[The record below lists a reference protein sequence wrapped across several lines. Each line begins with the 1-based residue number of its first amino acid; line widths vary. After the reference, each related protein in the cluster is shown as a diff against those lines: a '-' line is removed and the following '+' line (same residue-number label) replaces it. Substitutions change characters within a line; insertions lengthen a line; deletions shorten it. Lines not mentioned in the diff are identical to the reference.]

1 PPDTTPPTV
10 SVTAPA
16 AGSTV
21 AGTMTVSASATD
33 NVGVVGVQ
41 FKLDGVNLGVE
52 VTSAPYAVSW
62 TTTAASNGQH
72 TLTAVAR
79 DAAGNTATSAAVS
92 VTVDNASPVI
102 SSMSA
107 SGITSSSATI
117 SWTTDEA
124 SDSQVEYGPTSAYGQ
139 VSVLASALVTSH
151 SVGLS
156 GLLASRSEE
165 RRVGKQCGAGS
176 WSQPA
181 RV

>member
-1 PPDTTPPTV
+1 
-10 SVTAPA
+10 
-16 AGSTV
+16 
-21 AGTMTVSASATD
+21 ATD
-33 NVGVVGVQ
+33 NVGVVVVQ
-41 FKLDGVNLGVE
+41 SELDSVNLGVE
-52 VTSAPYAVSW
+52 VMRACEVVFW

-124 SDSQVEYGPTSAYGQ
+124 SDSQVEYGTSTAYG
-139 VSVLASALVTSH
+139 SIALPHVRTLTTNRH
-151 SVGLS
+151 RL
-156 GLLASRSEE
+156 
-165 RRVGKQCGAGS
+165 
-176 WSQPA
+176 P
-181 RV
+181 